1 MLKKL
6 VPLAAMALMA
16 LTTPHSAMAQTKKPM
31 EVAVII
37 KATDSE
43 FWQSMVIGAENYG
56 KAHPEVKVTVH
67 GPASESEVDK
77 QVAILENIIATKPAG
92 ILIASSSSDATV
104 PAINKALAAGIP
116 VVTADNKVKTKVT
129 AHLATNNHAGGAKAA
144 EKLVEAIKANG
155 KALEGQVGVISAVAG
170 IEVLISRDGGFT
182 ERLAQLAPK
191 IKVLPIRYVDNDIQ
205 KAMAAANDLMLANT
219 GLVGFFADNNHT
231 GIGVATAIRDSGK
244 KGKVAGV
251 AFDSDPEEVSS
262 LKDGTLA
269 ALVVQDPYGMG
280 FKGVDYVVQAV
291 NKKTLPEFTDT
302 GAFAVTK
309 ANMEEAKMKA
319 LLNPRLLKK

>member
-1 MLKKL
+1 MFKKII
-6 VPLAAMALMA
+6 PMAVMA
-16 LTTPHSAMAQTKKPM
+16 FMTFTPTIAQTKKTL

-56 KAHPEVKVTVH
+56 KTHPDVKVTVH

-77 QVAILENIIATKPAG
+77 QVAILENVIATKPAG

-104 PAINKALAAGIP
+104 PAINKAIAAGIP

-129 AHLATNNHAGGAKAA
+129 AHLATNNRAGGALAA
-144 EKLVEAIKANG
+144 EKLVEAIKAKG
-155 KALEGQVGVISAVAG
+155 KPLEGQVGLISAIAG
-170 IEVLISRDGGFT
+170 NEVLISRDGGFT
-182 ERLAQLAPK
+182 QRLSQIAPK
-191 IKVLPIRYVDNDIQ
+191 LKVLPIRYVDSDIQ
-205 KAMAAANDLMLANT
+205 KAMAAANDLMLANA

-231 GIGVATAIRDSGK
+231 GIGVATAIRDAGR
-244 KGKVAGV
+244 KGHVNAV

-280 FKGVDYVVQAV
+280 FKGVEYVLQAV
-291 NKKTLPEFTDT
+291 NKKVLPEYTDT
-302 GAFAVTK
+302 GAYAVTK
-309 ANMEEAKMKA
+309 ANMEDAKMKA